1 MTYPVRS
8 PSIFELGAGGAL
20 ARELSGL
27 HCGMMLSMLT
37 TMPIPDS
44 DDTLDLAPADDGLGY
59 AASITRRGND
69 SSIRWKAI
77 PPEGEPQDAWTAVRL
92 EGPRV
97 IANSWSCYLVQLD
110 LETGGE
116 IARTFTK

>member
-1 MTYPVRS
+1 
-8 PSIFELGAGGAL
+8 
-20 ARELSGL
+20 
-27 HCGMMLSMLT
+27 MMLCMLT

-44 DDTLDLAPADDGLGY
+44 DDILDLAPTDDGLGY
-59 AASITRRGND
+59 AASITRRRSDGSD
-69 SSIRWKAI
+69 SWTAI
-77 PPEGEPQDAWTAVRL
+77 PPEGAPQDAWTTVRL

-97 IANSWSCYLVQLD
+97 IASSWSCYLVQLD

>member
-1 MTYPVRS
+1 
-8 PSIFELGAGGAL
+8 
-20 ARELSGL
+20 
-27 HCGMMLSMLT
+27 MMLSMLT

-116 IARTFTK
+116 ITRTLTK

>member
-1 MTYPVRS
+1 
-8 PSIFELGAGGAL
+8 
-20 ARELSGL
+20 
-27 HCGMMLSMLT
+27 MMLPMLT

-44 DDTLDLAPADDGLGY
+44 DDTLDLAPTDDGLGY
-59 AASITRRGND
+59 AGSITRRGSD
-69 SSIRWKAI
+69 GSVRWTAM
-77 PPEGEPQDAWTAVRL
+77 PPKVEPQDAWTAVRL

-110 LETGGE
+110 LETGDE